1 MAKGSSKQPQKIP
14 AQHPRIHVNHVQ
26 ASTFSGPLPPPDIME
41 GYNNIVPNAAERI
54 ITVFES
60 EVKHRHDL
68 ERAQVD
74 DEKQDRI
81 RAHRLI
87 LLGQVMGFILA
98 VAFIVSGTFLIFHD
112 KQVSGTIVSTTAM
125 LGIIAAFLNSH
136 KKK

>member
-1 MAKGSSKQPQKIP
+1 MGKGSNKHPQKIP
-14 AQHPRIHVNHVQ
+14 AQHPRLHVNHVK
-26 ASTFSGPLPPPDIME
+26 ASAFSGPLPPPDIME

-68 ERAQVD
+68 ERKQVE
-74 DEKQDRI
+74 DENQDRI

-87 LLGQVMGFILA
+87 MLGQVMGFILA
-98 VAFIVSGTFLIFHD
+98 VAFIASGTFLIFHN

-125 LGIIAAFLNSH
+125 LGIIAAFLNAH

>member
-1 MAKGSSKQPQKIP
+1 
-14 AQHPRIHVNHVQ
+14 
-26 ASTFSGPLPPPDIME
+26 ME

-60 EVKHRHDL
+60 EVKHRHEL

-74 DEKQDRI
+74 DEKQERV
-81 RAHRLI
+81 RTHRLV

-98 VAFIVSGTFLIFHD
+98 IAFIASGTFLIFNN

-125 LGIIAAFLNSH
+125 IGIIAAFLNAH